1 MAANNRNNPLRRPS
15 SDSDY
20 SLMEFMREYPDDA
33 ACLDRL
39 WRERF
44 APDGH
49 HAACPK
55 CKRERKFHRVST
67 RACYAC
73 DSCGWQIY
81 PTKGTIFEK
90 STTSLQLWF
99 YAMYLVASTRCGIS
113 AKQLERELGVT
124 YKTAWRIM
132 NKIRN
137 DLMNEDGGPLS
148 GDVEVDETSWGGK
161 PRVKLTR
168 EQAASE

>member
-1 MAANNRNNPLRRPS
+1 MAANDRNKPKRQAS
-15 SDSDY
+15 SFSDF
-20 SLMEFMREYPDDA
+20 SLIEFMREYPDDA

-39 WRERF
+39 WRDRF

-81 PTKGTIFEK
+81 PT
-90 STTSLQLWF
+90 
-99 YAMYLVASTRCGIS
+99 
-113 AKQLERELGVT
+113 
-124 YKTAWRIM
+124 
-132 NKIRN
+132 
-137 DLMNEDGGPLS
+137 
-148 GDVEVDETSWGGK
+148 
-161 PRVKLTR
+161 
-168 EQAASE
+168 